1 VVEAVH
7 ARTSS
12 LEAETNAL
20 AARIG
25 DLADVGAVEALQVAL
40 AEIEARPSGD
50 PELATRVHSVAD
62 ELRELTGRLEAIAA
76 VSESL
81 RLRLDGLADLEAL
94 ADLRTTLDDLAARPT
109 SDAELIARVDALAA
123 HLDTRAATDEIEAL
137 RTQIAALAERPGGDP
152 SHAARLDELATTLAA
167 VTARLD
173 GLTDVRAELHAE
185 LEPLRGNIAALAER
199 PAGDP
204 AHAVLLDQLAHRLG
218 SIDSRLAELEAVE
231 PTAQVADDGRLERR
245 LEELARAVAE
255 LTSDLE
261 GTVSLQ
267 AALEARVDAAPGSR
281 AVKPRSPGDP
291 ARAPE
296 GIEGELDRMLMAIER
311 LSLRMGEHD
320 RALKELVQMQHAA
333 ARAGALHAPRPAG
346 GDGIDRG
353 AGAEDG
359 DLRAEVRGLA
369 FRLTEAE
376 EALRSDRD
384 KAFSQIER
392 IASSITW
399 RLQRLEEQSSVG
411 QPDES
416 A

>member
-1 VVEAVH
+1 
-7 ARTSS
+7 
-12 LEAETNAL
+12 
-20 AARIG
+20 
-25 DLADVGAVEALQVAL
+25 
-40 AEIEARPSGD
+40 
-50 PELATRVHSVAD
+50 
-62 ELRELTGRLEAIAA
+62 
-76 VSESL
+76 
-81 RLRLDGLADLEAL
+81 
-94 ADLRTTLDDLAARPT
+94 
-109 SDAELIARVDALAA
+109 
-123 HLDTRAATDEIEAL
+123 
-137 RTQIAALAERPGGDP
+137 
-152 SHAARLDELATTLAA
+152 
-167 VTARLD
+167 
-173 GLTDVRAELHAE
+173 
-185 LEPLRGNIAALAER
+185 
-199 PAGDP
+199 
-204 AHAVLLDQLAHRLG
+204 
-218 SIDSRLAELEAVE
+218 
-231 PTAQVADDGRLERR
+231 
-245 LEELARAVAE
+245 
-255 LTSDLE
+255 
-261 GTVSLQ
+261 LQ

-411 QPDES
+411 QPDAS

>member
-1 VVEAVH
+1 
-7 ARTSS
+7 
-12 LEAETNAL
+12 
-20 AARIG
+20 
-25 DLADVGAVEALQVAL
+25 
-40 AEIEARPSGD
+40 
-50 PELATRVHSVAD
+50 
-62 ELRELTGRLEAIAA
+62 
-76 VSESL
+76 
-81 RLRLDGLADLEAL
+81 
-94 ADLRTTLDDLAARPT
+94 
-109 SDAELIARVDALAA
+109 
-123 HLDTRAATDEIEAL
+123 
-137 RTQIAALAERPGGDP
+137 
-152 SHAARLDELATTLAA
+152 
-167 VTARLD
+167 
-173 GLTDVRAELHAE
+173 
-185 LEPLRGNIAALAER
+185 
-199 PAGDP
+199 
-204 AHAVLLDQLAHRLG
+204 
-218 SIDSRLAELEAVE
+218 
-231 PTAQVADDGRLERR
+231 
-245 LEELARAVAE
+245 
-255 LTSDLE
+255 
-261 GTVSLQ
+261 
-267 AALEARVDAAPGSR
+267 
-281 AVKPRSPGDP
+281 
-291 ARAPE
+291 
-296 GIEGELDRMLMAIER
+296 MAIER